1 VANQIAAGE
10 VVQRPSSVVK
20 ELLENALDAGSSQI
34 QLVIK
39 DAGRTLIQVI
49 DNGKGMS
56 MLDARMAF
64 ERHATSKISTADDLF
79 NLHTKGF
86 RGEALAS
93 IAAIAHVGVKT
104 CEQES
109 DLGTHLIIEG
119 SKVISQEPVVTPQG
133 TIIDVK
139 NLFYNVPARRKFLK
153 SDTVELRHVIDEFH
167 RVALAHPN
175 VGFKL
180 VHNDSELFHL
190 PVAGLKQRIIHVM
203 GSRTNDKLLPV
214 NEETELVKISGFIG
228 KPEFTRKTRG
238 LQYFFVN
245 DRFIKHSYLHHA
257 VVSAYEGLLREK
269 ENPSYFIYLDVPR
282 DSVDINIHPTK
293 TEVKFDDEHTLYTII
308 RASVKH
314 ALGQFS
320 LNKIDFNKER
330 EYEVPYEVTRQQN
343 ISSPRIEVDPDFNPF
358 RESGTKTKTESSFK
372 PASGFRNEEPQ
383 PQWEALYS
391 GLNSDPLPQ
400 MPESQTGL
408 FENQDQQPTVF
419 QLQNKFIIKP
429 LVSGLLIVHQRNAH
443 VRVLYEQL
451 LKKLEGQN
459 GVSQQLLFP
468 IFFEMNQQEIQVL
481 QNCKSELELA
491 GFQFKSLEAD
501 QVQLEGIPLELKES
515 EVSRVLESV
524 VMQEELEL
532 PNAQHHPQ
540 STLAL
545 KLAKGMAVRSGDAME
560 PAGMNH
566 LLDQLFGCAE
576 PTITPQGKRTFDK
589 LTGDQLASKFN

>member
-1 VANQIAAGE
+1 
-10 VVQRPSSVVK
+10 
-20 ELLENALDAGSSQI
+20 
-34 QLVIK
+34 
-39 DAGRTLIQVI
+39 
-49 DNGKGMS
+49 
-56 MLDARMAF
+56 
-64 ERHATSKISTADDLF
+64 
-79 NLHTKGF
+79 
-86 RGEALAS
+86 
-93 IAAIAHVGVKT
+93 
-104 CEQES
+104 
-109 DLGTHLIIEG
+109 
-119 SKVISQEPVVTPQG
+119 
-133 TIIDVK
+133 
-139 NLFYNVPARRKFLK
+139 
-153 SDTVELRHVIDEFH
+153 
-167 RVALAHPN
+167 
-175 VGFKL
+175 
-180 VHNDSELFHL
+180 
-190 PVAGLKQRIIHVM
+190 
-203 GSRTNDKLLPV
+203 
-214 NEETELVKISGFIG
+214 
-228 KPEFTRKTRG
+228 
-238 LQYFFVN
+238 
-245 DRFIKHSYLHHA
+245 
-257 VVSAYEGLLREK
+257 
-269 ENPSYFIYLDVPR
+269 
-282 DSVDINIHPTK
+282 
-293 TEVKFDDEHTLYTII
+293 
-308 RASVKH
+308 
-314 ALGQFS
+314 
-320 LNKIDFNKER
+320 
-330 EYEVPYEVTRQQN
+330 
-343 ISSPRIEVDPDFNPF
+343 
-358 RESGTKTKTESSFK
+358 
-372 PASGFRNEEPQ
+372 
-383 PQWEALYS
+383 
-391 GLNSDPLPQ
+391 